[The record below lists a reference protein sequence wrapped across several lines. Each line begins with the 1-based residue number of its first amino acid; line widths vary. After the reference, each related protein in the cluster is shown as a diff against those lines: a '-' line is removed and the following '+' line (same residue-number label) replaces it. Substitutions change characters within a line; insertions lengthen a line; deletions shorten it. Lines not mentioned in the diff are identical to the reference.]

1 MVHSIHPIW
10 LLVIFSPHNTQL
22 QQEFFCSY
30 LYLQFLLSFGCSDFT
45 RLLIH
50 SVLTIFS
57 FISSI
62 ARYMC
67 PVKFRKKWQ
76 PVTPMHDVDVRFNTS
91 LQGKDSTLHLG
102 WVFPPQILSHRVLVT
117 NWDHV
122 GPGDYDETPEV
133 NDVHVM
139 YNMSVAVVA
148 WMSTWCCCCCRNLP
162 PQLDM
167 NILSMKIFFSANWK
181 VLSKPVSS

>member
-1 MVHSIHPIW
+1 MILNCSRSSFVHIFTYSSCCHLGVLILPGCWSTLCW
-10 LLVIFSPHNTQL
+10 LF
-22 QQEFFCSY
+22 
-30 LYLQFLLSFGCSDFT
+30 
-45 RLLIH
+45 
-50 SVLTIFS
+50 FS
-57 FISSI
+57 FISPI